1 MRGRIFLFIFI
12 AFLPGLSAFL
22 IFGQPLKSP
31 PGEKLASILYELV
44 IASIPGNFAEEHGIH
59 MTRGKVR
66 VFVFLDSTS
75 SDFEKEGLV
84 QRHNMV
90 VEKKSDDLLRAM
102 VPLDELIP
110 LSKEPVVLSITLP
123 DSLTKP

>member
-1 MRGRIFLFIFI
+1 
-12 AFLPGLSAFL
+12 
-22 IFGQPLKSP
+22 
-31 PGEKLASILYELV
+31 
-44 IASIPGNFAEEHGIH
+44 